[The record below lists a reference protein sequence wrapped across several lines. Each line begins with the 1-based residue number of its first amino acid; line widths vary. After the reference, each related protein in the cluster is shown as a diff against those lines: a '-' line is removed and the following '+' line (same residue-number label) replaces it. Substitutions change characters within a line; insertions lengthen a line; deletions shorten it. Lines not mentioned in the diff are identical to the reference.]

1 MEIFYKKLKCSIFIS
16 YYNMLSRQFR
26 MNVLYILMLFICS
39 LQITGLAI
47 FHITYEKIPTNA
59 YSNVLDLVSLVRI
72 VVLLYPNGNFIYA
85 NIMLY
90 TTFAILMLHLAIF
103 MYYFYYNDPKI
114 VKIKAEKSKR
124 QNLIDFFFLLILL
137 INILIETIFIIPI
150 FVTLFSLIQC
160 STVNNLSFMVNYPS
174 TLCYTKHYYSNII
187 IASVCFIIYV
197 IILVLNVMFLTDN
210 RPVSDLPTSG
220 LNKISKITNILLN
233 VTLAF
238 CFSFDIGNLI
248 YNFKVFLT
256 IILIVITIIYYGIT
270 PLFHQKLVFKF
281 RIFFEGSYLFNSV
294 FSLIHF
300 YLKTVYNIEIIIVQ
314 IFTSIVFGLLIVK
327 IIEKIQFYYTY
338 RKVNLN

>member
-1 MEIFYKKLKCSIFIS
+1 
-16 YYNMLSRQFR
+16 
-26 MNVLYILMLFICS
+26 
-39 LQITGLAI
+39 
-47 FHITYEKIPTNA
+47 
-59 YSNVLDLVSLVRI
+59 
-72 VVLLYPNGNFIYA
+72 
-85 NIMLY
+85 
-90 TTFAILMLHLAIF
+90 
-103 MYYFYYNDPKI
+103 
-114 VKIKAEKSKR
+114 
-124 QNLIDFFFLLILL
+124 
-137 INILIETIFIIPI
+137 
-150 FVTLFSLIQC
+150 
-160 STVNNLSFMVNYPS
+160 
-174 TLCYTKHYYSNII
+174 
-187 IASVCFIIYV
+187 
-197 IILVLNVMFLTDN
+197 MFLTDN

-238 CFSFDIGNLI
+238 CYSFDLGDLI